1 MHPNNI
7 LSLFLTLGIVK
18 DLPFNLKEK
27 VRMTNMMASVSA
39 VSSILFAFF
48 FAWNQNLQIGL
59 SISLMIPVFAIP
71 LILNHQKKYD
81 WAMNVMLIST
91 GIFLTVLCVLFG
103 PHLQGHLFFGHL
115 IALCAFLFRANNN
128 QYTYYS
134 FFIGLLLFI
143 FGMYIWQSPIF
154 SVNIPFWASS
164 LIFITSILVLALY
177 LYAFN
182 QVISKNEQEVTRLLI
197 LAQEKNKELE
207 QAQIDLKGLNK
218 TLEGE
223 VEIRM
228 SELEISNQELRR
240 SNQDLEQFAY
250 AASHDLQEPIRM
262 ISNFSRLIEKRLESH
277 FDEDTKSYMGFV
289 RDSVIRMSE
298 LIKGLL
304 KYSRVGRKESPYQ
317 IANVQDIIENKLQ
330 DFQQLVLEKHA
341 KIEMGTLPDSF
352 VCEPNQI
359 GILFANLIHN
369 ALKFNHAYPKIMIQ
383 AMEEGNSWVFMVA
396 DNGIGIKAEYSDQ
409 IFEIF
414 RRLHHRDEY
423 DGTGIGLSL
432 CRKIVEQHGGE
443 IWLNSIPNKGTTF
456 FFRLPK
462 IPTALIEQIPS
473 LDEHTSETDTQL
485 RH

>member
-18 DLPFNLKEK
+18 DLPFSLKEK
-27 VRMTNMMASVSA
+27 IRMTNMMASVSA
-39 VSSILFAFF
+39 FSSILFAFF
-48 FAWNQNLQIGL
+48 FVWNQNIQIGL
-59 SISLMIPVFAIP
+59 SVSLMVPVFAIP

-81 WAMNVMLIST
+81 WAMSSMLLST
-91 GIFLTVLCVLFG
+91 GIFLTILCVLFG
-103 PHLQGHLFFGHL
+103 PNLQGHLFFGHL
-115 IALCAFLFRANNN
+115 IALCAFLFRDNTN
-128 QYTYYS
+128 QYAYYS
-134 FFIGLLLFI
+134 FFVGLLLFI
-143 FGMYIWQSPIF
+143 FGMYIWQGAIF
-154 SVNIPFWASS
+154 TVNIPFWTSS
-164 LIFITSILVLALY
+164 VIFITSILVLALY

-182 QVISKNEQEVTRLLI
+182 QVINKNELEVTRLLQV
-197 LAQEKNKELE
+197 AQEKNQELE
-207 QAQIDLKGLNK
+207 QAQIDLKSLNK

-223 VEIRM
+223 VEVRM

-262 ISNFSRLIEKRLESH
+262 ISNFSRLLEKRLNPH
-277 FDEDTKSYMGFV
+277 FDEDTKTYMGFI
-289 RDSVIRMSE
+289 RDSVLRMSD

-317 IANVQDIIENKLQ
+317 VANVQYIIENKLQ
-330 DFQQLVLEKHA
+330 DFQQLIHEKQA
-341 KIEMGTLPDSF
+341 KVELGKLPDSF

-383 AMEEGNSWVFMVA
+383 GMEEGDSWVFMVA

-432 CRKIVEQHGGE
+432 CRKIVEEHGGE
-443 IWLNSIPNKGTTF
+443 IWLNSILNKGTTF

-462 IPTALIEQIPS
+462 IPTALIEQTPS
-473 LDEHTSETDTQL
+473 LNEHTPEKDT
-485 RH
+485 